1 MRSVVLLALVGTAFA
16 NVNRICLLPKEEGPC
31 RAYVPRYYYNTTTKT
46 CEPFIYGGCDGNAN
60 NFLLLSQ
67 CQYTCKGDVTVR
79 ANLRPRTQL
88 ASQWNTSS
96 VCQEPKA
103 KGDCR
108 EIYQLFYYDTDAAKC
123 KPFHYVRC
131 NRKGN
136 VFETEQLCKASCAP
150 TSEYEAYCL
159 SKADSGPC
167 FDEIPMWAF
176 NAKTKLCE
184 HFVYGG
190 CDGTNNKYPTMEA
203 CYSKCLNATRVE
215 AVEELESSEYSFI
228 QLTSSPVCALDK
240 DAGTCR
246 AFLPRY
252 YYTQASGTCEEFVY
266 GGCHGNGNNFET
278 AEECLKTCKPYN
290 TVLPRA

>member
-1 MRSVVLLALVGTAFA
+1 MRTVVLLSLVGTAF
-16 NVNRICLLPKEEGPC
+16 
-31 RAYVPRYYYNTTTKT
+31 
-46 CEPFIYGGCDGNAN
+46 
-60 NFLLLSQ
+60 
-67 CQYTCKGDVTVR
+67 GDVTVS

-88 ASQWNTSS
+88 ASQWT
-96 VCQEPKA
+96 
-103 KGDCR
+103 
-108 EIYQLFYYDTDAAKC
+108 
-123 KPFHYVRC
+123 
-131 NRKGN
+131 
-136 VFETEQLCKASCAP
+136 

-184 HFVYGG
+184 PFVYGG

-252 YYTQASGTCEEFVY
+252 YYSQASGTCEEFVY